1 MYGISPLRR
10 SLRVSSS
17 SSSSRRASSSPS
29 GLSAAI
35 SSRSRS
41 SSSGFGRRSAMR
53 RDRLLRTVRSSARLA
68 GEPLTE

>member
-1 MYGISPLRR
+1 MRR

-17 SSSSRRASSSPS
+17 SSSMRAHVSSPS

-35 SSRSRS
+35 SSRSRCS
-41 SSSGFGRRSAMR
+41 SCGFGRFSAMR

-68 GEPLTE
+68 GEPVTE